1 MKYITIFEFNK
12 VVLIA
17 LVLVIAGCGFQLRGL
32 VELPVLYERVYLVDK
47 GYSDIAVPLKRSLN
61 DSNSTI
67 VDSKM
72 SATSVITLLS
82 RGVQRRALNISGREV
97 REYELQLDVAF
108 VVQDDQ
114 GVQLADKQTVSV
126 VRNFEND
133 ESNTLGKNNEEQ
145 VIRQEMNEAAV
156 IQILYRLK
164 AIAK

>member
-1 MKYITIFEFNK
+1 MKHITIFEFNK

-17 LVLVIAGCGFQLRGL
+17 LALVITGCGFQLRGL
-32 VELPVLYERVYLVDK
+32 VELPALYERVYLVDQ
-47 GYSDIAVPLKRSLN
+47 GYSDIAVPLRRSLK

-72 SATSVITLLS
+72 LATSVITLLS

-108 VVQDDQ
+108 VVQDAQ